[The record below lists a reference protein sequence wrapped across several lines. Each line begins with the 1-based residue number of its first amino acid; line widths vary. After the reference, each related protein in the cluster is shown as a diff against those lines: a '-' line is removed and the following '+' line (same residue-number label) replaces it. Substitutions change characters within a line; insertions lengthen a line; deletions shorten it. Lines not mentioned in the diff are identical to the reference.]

1 MARACMA
8 GSTLLVPFQRAF
20 SFSFSTPMISVF
32 NRWISLVLF
41 TGTGFNPSNVFF
53 NLRTTPLHRA
63 SSRSPSSVSRSPAAC
78 FLVCVAWICSWW
90 RRTKKKRKKEQGKKK
105 TFPTRKTSERTVSHR
120 LMKQEKVVHQDQYHT
135 VPPKFITPPTTHHH
149 HPPPPTTTT
158 PPLTFNRAI
167 SAVLSM
173 GMGFNPFNVV
183 VNVSINVLHRNS
195 SWSDC
200 TFCSFTSSRLGG
212 PFFPE
217 NQ

>member
-1 MARACMA
+1 
-8 GSTLLVPFQRAF
+8 LLF
-20 SFSFSTPMISVF
+20 
-32 NRWISLVLF
+32 
-41 TGTGFNPSNVFF
+41 G
-53 NLRTTPLHRA
+53 LRGLDL
-63 SSRSPSSVSRSPAAC
+63 
-78 FLVCVAWICSWW
+78 FLVEKNKEK
-90 RRTKKKRKKEQGKKK
+90 KKKRKKEQGKKK

-135 VPPKFITPPTTHHH
+135 VPPKFITPPPTTHHH
-149 HPPPPTTTT
+149 HPPHHHTTT